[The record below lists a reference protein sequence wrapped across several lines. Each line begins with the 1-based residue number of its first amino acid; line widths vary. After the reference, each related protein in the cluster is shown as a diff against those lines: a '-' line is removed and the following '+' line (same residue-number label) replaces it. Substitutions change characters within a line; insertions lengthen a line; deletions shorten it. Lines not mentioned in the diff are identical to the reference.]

1 MIDRIKDMERRY
13 LYYESNNLGL
23 MAHLGE
29 DNVSPKSLCRMR

>member
-13 LYYESNNLGL
+13 LARYYESNNLGL

-29 DNVSPKSLCRMR
+29 DNVSSKS